1 MCHSLIG
8 SQCRFKEPHAQIPA
22 EERVTPLY
30 IYEGRGSNSK
40 HGRMRRDGGDGR
52 SPSSPQATLSR
63 YSLSPL
69 VEVIGLEEFGFKS

>member
-1 MCHSLIG
+1 M
-8 SQCRFKEPHAQIPA
+8 
-22 EERVTPLY
+22 
-30 IYEGRGSNSK
+30 RGGAPFQDMEKN
-40 HGRMRRDGGDGR
+40 GRDGGDGR